1 MHCVIIM
8 VSNLYTSHARKLNW
22 ICLNDY
28 HLYKMAYCCDVYNAR
43 HAKRYIYI
51 SQHINDVIVTS
62 QLHQTSLQRC
72 FEVTVALLLHYV
84 STGDG
89 TLNHDIIMFNFT

>member
-1 MHCVIIM
+1 MIII
-8 VSNLYTSHARKLNW
+8 YTKWHIAVMCIMRDMQN
-22 ICLNDY
+22 
-28 HLYKMAYCCDVYNAR
+28 V
-43 HAKRYIYI
+43 IYI
-51 SQHINDVIVTS
+51 SQHINDVILTS
-62 QLHQTSLQRC
+62 QLHQTSSQRC